1 VGATWDC
8 TVVLAAWF
16 LRNGK
21 NKKKAQKT
29 LKINI
34 GKNCHSYKIA
44 TAAR

>member
-8 TVVLAAWF
+8 TVALAAWF

-21 NKKKAQKT
+21 NKKIHKKT
-29 LKINI
+29 LKIYI